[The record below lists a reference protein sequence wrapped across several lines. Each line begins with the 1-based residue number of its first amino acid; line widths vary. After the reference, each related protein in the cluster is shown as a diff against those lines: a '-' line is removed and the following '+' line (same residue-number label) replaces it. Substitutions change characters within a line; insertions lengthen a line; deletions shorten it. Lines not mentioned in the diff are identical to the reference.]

1 VNAKER
7 IYVDASQPA
16 TLRHAGVSLDC
27 LTLREAA
34 IAWHKLPA
42 EEKEKAAIKVNGPG
56 GRLYK
61 ADEIARFH
69 HGPKP
74 AGD

>member
-1 VNAKER
+1 
-7 IYVDASQPA
+7 
-16 TLRHAGVSLDC
+16 

-74 AGD
+74 AGA